1 MPDYIVI
8 NEDLRTMT
16 IPQSITLLGVESDD
30 DVNKIYF
37 KMPKEYCG
45 FDLSTFE
52 ARINYLNANNEG
64 DIYIVEDLTV
74 DNDDPSLM
82 DFTWLVGRNAC
93 AYKGRTQFIVC
104 LKKFA
109 DDDSGTVL
117 QEFNTT
123 VYSLPVLQGLETVEA
138 VVQQN
143 PDIIEYILRV
153 MRESGVIDP
162 DDYYTKAQVNALLP
176 TKLPNPYK
184 LTINGNDYDGS
195 EEVIVDIDANSTM
208 LKQVSGK
215 LIHVPDAVPDEY
227 GTLVLKDS
235 NDDPITAAA
244 VAVANKNLFRLDL
257 ISDYVLSK
265 GIVFDKQDD
274 GSIVCSGTSTDS
286 DAVTSCSLDKNLF
299 EVGRTYTLSSGKALG
314 FVFVQLY
321 LVHTDNSTETIIAQ
335 NSSRTFTITKPVA
348 SCTAS
353 VMVAQTGAT
362 VDGEVVKPQ
371 LEVGQYA
378 TTFTNNYY
386 DEVTFDGT
394 QTSMTVQFPDEVTNI
409 WSNTDTVTNIVMSYE
424 ADIVDGKIAEYV
436 EKNVFGTQLN
446 GVLVAKSDGLG
457 TVTLGLG

>member
-1 MPDYIVI
+1 
-8 NEDLRTMT
+8 
-16 IPQSITLLGVESDD
+16 
-30 DVNKIYF
+30 
-37 KMPKEYCG
+37 
-45 FDLSTFE
+45 
-52 ARINYLNANNEG
+52 
-64 DIYIVEDLTV
+64 
-74 DNDDPSLM
+74 M
-82 DFTWLVGRNAC
+82 D
-93 AYKGRTQFIVC
+93 
-104 LKKFA
+104 
-109 DDDSGTVL
+109 
-117 QEFNTT
+117 E
-123 VYSLPVLQGLETVEA
+123 
-138 VVQQN
+138 
-143 PDIIEYILRV
+143 
-153 MRESGVIDP
+153 
-162 DDYYTKAQVNALLP
+162 
-176 TKLPNPYK
+176 
-184 LTINGNDYDGS
+184 GNDYDGS

-299 EVGRTYTLSSGKALG
+299 EVGRTYTLSSGKVLG

-378 TTFTNNYY
+378 TTFTNNDY

-457 TVTLGLG
+457 SVTLGLG